1 MTLDELKVLFDTT
14 TIINPD
20 DGLTVEVFPVS
31 QGYMARMTDD
41 DSGGIVG
48 QRIFPN
54 EQDAL
59 TYARRIAGVT
69 T

>member
-1 MTLDELKVLFDTT
+1 MTLDEST

-20 DGLTVEVFPVS
+20 DKLTVTVFPVL
-31 QGYMARMTDD
+31 QGYMTRMTDD
-41 DSGGIVG
+41 DSGNIVG

-54 EQDAL
+54 EQDAIN
-59 TYARRIAGVT
+59 YARRIAGVT

>member
-1 MTLDELKVLFDTT
+1 MTLNELKVLFDTT

-20 DGLTVEVFPVS
+20 DGLTVTVFPVS
-31 QGYMARMTDD
+31 QGYMTRMVDD
-41 DSGGIVG
+41 DSGNIVG

-54 EQDAL
+54 EQDAI